1 LVTGANEARL
11 SVTLEETVKEKGK
24 KQEEQDHSDDVDPEA
39 QLGRI
44 GEKSNWRPISNHKFA
59 KAVVV
64 NDAVVV
70 DDKEDEAQLGR
81 EIVEDRNRHLM
92 NNTHQENKE
101 PVKCHNCPKCVLFT
115 VCYIL
120 SCPIVWGFIIFMF
133 SKGWL

>member
-44 GEKSNWRPISNHKFA
+44 GEKSNWRPISTHKFA

-81 EIVEDRNRHLM
+81 EIVEDPNRHLM
-92 NNTHQENKE
+92 NNTHQENAE
-101 PVKCHNCPKCVLFT
+101 TGAETGLYCFLCLFVT
-115 VCYIL
+115 
-120 SCPIVWGFIIFMF
+120 
-133 SKGWL
+133 WLIYLISLY